1 MLKTNINEYEFRD
14 MFRAIRPDN
23 FSYSGLGAL
32 FGYLEELS
40 EDIGE
45 DIEMDVIAICCDY
58 SEYESLL
65 DFNQECYGYD
75 SDRYMTDI
83 DELRDHAQVIE
94 FYGFNSET
102 LKTNAEPSLIVEG
115 F

>member
-65 DFNQECYGYD
+65 DFNQEYY
-75 SDRYMTDI
+75 
-83 DELRDHAQVIE
+83 ELCELIPVIE
-94 FYGFNSET
+94 FYGFNSKT
-102 LKTNAEPSLIVEG
+102 LKTNEQPSLIVEG